1 VAATRASPEAR
12 DVDAAGWD
20 ARYAATDL
28 VWSAGPNRTV
38 VDEVS
43 ALPPGRAL
51 DLAAGEGRNAVW
63 LAERGW
69 RVTAID
75 FSAVGVDKGRQRA
88 HAAGVEGA
96 VTWVVADATSWD
108 PDGAYDLVLVCF
120 LHLPAP
126 RRREAHHRAAAALAP
141 GGTLLIVGHDLD
153 NLARGHGGP
162 QDPEVLLTVERV
174 AADLADTGLTIA
186 ITEQIER
193 PVEVDG
199 AHHVALDTLVR
210 AQRPSP

>member
-1 VAATRASPEAR
+1 
-12 DVDAAGWD
+12 VDAVGWD

-38 VDEVS
+38 VDEV
-43 ALPPGRAL
+43 APLPPGRAL

-69 RVTAID
+69 QVTAVD
-75 FSAVGVDKGRQRA
+75 FSAVGIDKGRQRA
-88 HAAGVEGA
+88 HAAGVGES
-96 VTWVVADATSWD
+96 VTWVVADATTWD

-126 RRREAHHRAAAALAP
+126 RRREAHRRAAAAVAP
-141 GGTLLIVGHDLD
+141 GGTLLVVGHDLD

-186 ITEQIER
+186 TAEQIER
-193 PVEVDG
+193 PVEVEG
-199 AHHVALDTLVR
+199 ANHVAVDTLVR
-210 AQRPSP
+210 LQRPASGRSLAER

>member
-1 VAATRASPEAR
+1 
-12 DVDAAGWD
+12 VDAVGWD

-38 VDEVS
+38 VDEVA

-69 RVTAID
+69 QVTAVD
-75 FSAVGVDKGRQRA
+75 FSAVGIDKGRQRA
-88 HAAGVEGA
+88 HAAGVGES
-96 VTWVVADATSWD
+96 VTWVVADATTWD

-126 RRREAHHRAAAALAP
+126 RRREAHRRAAAAVAP
-141 GGTLLIVGHDLD
+141 GGTLLVVGHDLD

-174 AADLADTGLTIA
+174 AADLADTGLTTVTA
-186 ITEQIER
+186 TQLER
-193 PVEVDG
+193 PVEVEG
-199 AHHVALDTLVR
+199 ASHVAVDTLVR